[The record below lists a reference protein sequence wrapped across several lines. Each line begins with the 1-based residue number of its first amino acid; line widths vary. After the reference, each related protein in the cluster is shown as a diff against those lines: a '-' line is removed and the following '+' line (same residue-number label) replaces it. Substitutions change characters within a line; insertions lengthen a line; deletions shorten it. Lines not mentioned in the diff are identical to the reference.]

1 MEEST
6 LPLRVQR
13 IDDVALGVKAFEMA
27 HADGLALPP
36 AQAGAHIEL
45 QLPGGLARSYS
56 LLNAPGETQ
65 RYVIA
70 VHRTPDSAG
79 GSRHM
84 HESLNVGDALVA
96 SAPRNHFA
104 LDEAARHTCLI
115 AGGIGITPLLSMAH
129 RMNATGQSW
138 ELHVCARTPAH
149 AAFADEV
156 RALAAAGANA
166 SCHFHFDQ
174 VPGGQPLD
182 IDALVRSQ
190 PDDVHFYCC
199 GPTGMLAGF
208 EAATAHCA
216 QRRHVEYF
224 AAKAEAAVA
233 GGFSVELA
241 RSRLTLEVPPGR
253 SILDVVLDA
262 GIAVATSCREGICGS
277 CETRIL
283 EGEADHRDALLSPE
297 EQALNQSMMICC
309 SGARSRKLVLDL

>member
-1 MEEST
+1 MEST
-6 LPLRVQR
+6 ISLRVRR
-13 IDDVALGVKAFEMA
+13 IDDVALGVKAFELGR
-27 HADGLALPP
+27 ADGQPLAP
-36 AQAGAHIEL
+36 ADAGAHIEL
-45 QLPGGLARSYS
+45 QLPGALMRSYS
-56 LLNAPGETQ
+56 LLNAPGETH

-70 VHRTPDSAG
+70 VHRTPGGAG

-84 HESLNVGDALVA
+84 HESVKVGDAIAA

-104 LDEAARHTCLI
+104 LDEAARHSCLI

-129 RMNATGQSW
+129 RLNAKGRSW

-156 RALAAAGANA
+156 RTLAAASGNT
-166 SCHFHFDQ
+166 CHFHFDQ
-174 VPGGQPLD
+174 VAGGQPLD
-182 IDALVRSQ
+182 IGALVRDR

-199 GPTGMLAGF
+199 GPAGMLASF
-208 EAATAHCA
+208 EAATAHCT

-224 AAKAEAAVA
+224 GAKSKAAVA
-233 GGFSVELA
+233 GGFAVELA
-241 RSRLTLEVPPGR
+241 RSKLTLEVPPGR
-253 SILDVVLDA
+253 SILDVVLEA
-262 GIAVATSCREGICGS
+262 GISVATSCREGICGS

-297 EQALNQSMMICC
+297 EQAQNRSMMICC